1 MMYTIHTIITTTIII
16 YKTIIELV
24 IIHLQV
30 VIQLHGHSTTIC
42 NDEISF

>member
-1 MMYTIHTIITTTIII
+1 MYIIHTILPITIII

-24 IIHLQV
+24 IIHLQT
-30 VIQLHGHSTTIC
+30 VIHLHGHSTTIC